1 MATLKQLAEQDFKTR
16 CRKMHE
22 TNAARV
28 LAATKG
34 TVAGVVNANLTLTHL
49 VVTVTPGTRDKK
61 ETRKFVEQSNP
72 ALVVAFLKLQG
83 YDAELT
89 ANGVCFAIQRK
100 AA

>member
-1 MATLKQLAEQDFKTR
+1 MGLSELAKQDFRRR
-16 CRKMHE
+16 CTKMHE

-34 TVAGVVNANLTLTHL
+34 TVAGIIPPALVLTHL
-49 VVTVTPGTRDKK
+49 VILPPVTRNVK
-61 ETRKFVEQSNP
+61 ETRKFVERPDS
-72 ALVVAFLKLQG
+72 ALVIALLKLQG

-89 ANGVCFAIQRK
+89 ANGVCFAMKRK